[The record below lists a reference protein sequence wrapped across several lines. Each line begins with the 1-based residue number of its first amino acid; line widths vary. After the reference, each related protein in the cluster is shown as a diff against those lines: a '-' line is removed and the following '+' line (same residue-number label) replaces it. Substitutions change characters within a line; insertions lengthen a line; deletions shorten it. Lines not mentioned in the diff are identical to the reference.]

1 MFVCVYTQECWCLHR
16 PEVAV
21 RSPRASIMGECRLPD
36 MGAGK
41 IRLLTAGLSS
51 VLHLVS
57 EISRLLKLVIG

>member
-1 MFVCVYTQECWCLHR
+1 M
-16 PEVAV
+16 AV